1 MFASS
6 PERTAEAARL
16 ATSIRPTTS
25 SSTRLLEVIA
35 PLAPLLPD
43 GALRRGAT
51 LVVTGP
57 AGSGATSLGLALLSA
72 ASAGGHWCAAVGLDD
87 PGVVA
92 MAELGV
98 DLRRVVFVPRPR
110 GAWAA
115 ATAELFEGVDVV
127 LVRPPARVAHGAARR
142 LHARARDR
150 SVVLVALVEHR
161 DDWPVPADVA
171 LEVTSSSW
179 RSDGRLVE
187 RMAQVQAVG
196 RGMAG
201 RARRASLWL
210 PNHEGSIALAG

>member
-16 ATSIRPTTS
+16 ATSIRPTTP

-51 LVVTGP
+51 LVVAGA

-72 ASAGGHWCAAVGLDD
+72 ASTGGHWCAAVGLDD

-142 LHARARDR
+142 LLARARDR

-161 DDWPVPADVA
+161 DGWPVPADVA

-187 RMAQVQAVG
+187 RVAQVQAVG
-196 RGMAG
+196 RGTTG
-201 RARRASLWL
+201 RPRLASLWL